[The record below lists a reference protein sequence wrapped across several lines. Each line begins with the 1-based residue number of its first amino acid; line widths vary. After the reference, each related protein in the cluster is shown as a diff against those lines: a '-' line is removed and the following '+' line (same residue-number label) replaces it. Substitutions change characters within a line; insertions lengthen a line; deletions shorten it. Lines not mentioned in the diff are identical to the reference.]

1 MDADIHSTIMT
12 HPLLQTIN
20 LSRSFGEFQA
30 VSPLDLKI
38 EPGELI
44 ILTGPNGAGKTTL
57 LCCLAGLLRPTN
69 GNILVDGFDL
79 YQDEVAAKKRLAF
92 VPDVPRFYLELT
104 CWEHLRF
111 ISLAFGVEQ
120 GWESRAENCL
130 REFGLWESRDM
141 YPHNLSRGMRLKL
154 GISLAF
160 IRPFK
165 VLILDEP
172 TSSLDPESVKV
183 LLQKLKSFRDNG
195 CAILLTSHDLRV
207 VEELGGRVWRMER
220 GEVITG

>member
-1 MDADIHSTIMT
+1 MVADIYSAMMEN
-12 HPLLQTIN
+12 PLLQTIS

-30 VSPLDLKI
+30 VRPLDIKI
-38 EPGELI
+38 ERRELI

-57 LCCLAGLLRPTN
+57 LSCLAGLLRPTK
-69 GNILVDGFDL
+69 GNILVEGFDL
-79 YQDEVAAKKRLAF
+79 YQDEVAAKQRLAY

-104 CWEHLRF
+104 GWEHMRF
-111 ISLAFGVEQ
+111 ISLAFGVEP
-120 GWESRAENCL
+120 GWEARAESCL

-154 GISLAF
+154 GISLAL

-172 TSSLDPESVKV
+172 SSALDNESVKV
-183 LLQKLKSFRDNG
+183 LLEKLKTLRENG
-195 CAILLTSHDLRV
+195 CAILLTSHDLSLV
-207 VEELGGRVWRMER
+207 AELGGKVWRMEQ
-220 GEVITG
+220 GEVITN

>member
-1 MDADIHSTIMT
+1 MDADIYSTVMA

-30 VSPLDLKI
+30 VSPLDITI
-38 EPGELI
+38 EHGELI

-57 LCCLAGLLRPTN
+57 LSCLAGLLRPTK
-69 GNILVDGFDL
+69 GNILVEGYDL
-79 YQDEVAAKKRLAF
+79 YQDEVAAKQRLAF

-104 CWEHLRF
+104 SWEHLRF
-111 ISLAFGVEQ
+111 ISLAFGVEH
-120 GWESRAENCL
+120 GWEARAESCL

-154 GISLAF
+154 GLSLAL

-172 TSSLDPESVKV
+172 TSALDYESVKV
-183 LLQKLKSFRDNG
+183 LLEKLKTLRENG
-195 CAILLTSHDLRV
+195 CAVLLTSHDLSL
-207 VEELGGRVWRMER
+207 VEELGGKVWQMEH
-220 GEVITG
+220 GEVIPN

>member
-1 MDADIHSTIMT
+1 MDADIHSTIMG
-12 HPLLQTIN
+12 HPLLQTIS

-30 VSPLDLKI
+30 VRPLDIKI
-38 EPGELI
+38 EQGEMI

-57 LCCLAGLLRPTN
+57 LCCLSGLLRPTK
-69 GNILVDGFDL
+69 GNVLVDGFDL
-79 YQDEVAAKKRLAF
+79 YENEVAAKQRLAF

-104 CWEHLRF
+104 TWEHLRF

-120 GWESRAENCL
+120 GWEARAESGL

-154 GISLAF
+154 GISLAL

-165 VLILDEP
+165 VIIMDEP
-172 TSSLDPESVKV
+172 TSALDPDSVKI
-183 LLQKLKSFRDNG
+183 LLEKLRSLRESG
-195 CAILLTSHDLRV
+195 CAILLSSHDMSVLEALDGTR
-207 VEELGGRVWRMER
+207 WRMEH

>member
-1 MDADIHSTIMT
+1 MIV

-30 VSPLDLKI
+30 VKPLDIKI
-38 EPGELI
+38 DRGEI
-44 ILTGPNGAGKTTL
+44 FILTGPNGAGKTTL
-57 LCCLAGLLRPTN
+57 LCCLSGLLRPTI
-69 GNILVDGFDL
+69 GNVLVDGYDL
-79 YQDEVAAKKRLAF
+79 YQDEVAAKQRLAF

-104 CWEHLRF
+104 TWEHLRF

-120 GWESRAENCL
+120 GWEDRAESGL

-154 GISLAF
+154 GLSLAL

-165 VLILDEP
+165 LLILDEP
-172 TSSLDPESVKV
+172 TSALDPESVA
-183 LLQKLKSFRDNG
+183 LLLEKLNTLRENG
-195 CAILLTSHDLRV
+195 CAILLSSHDLSILEALHGTR
-207 VEELGGRVWRMER
+207 WHMEQ
-220 GEVITG
+220 GKVITG